1 MNEIV
6 TERTNLF
13 EPNVYVTVCVE
24 ITGKVCPHK
33 LSAAVKQAL
42 EANEA
47 AMSKIVL
54 KHGFAYYEKMPVSNG
69 KIEIEKEVLMNYEKK
84 YFSSR

>member
-24 ITGKVCPHK
+24 ITARKF
-33 LSAAVKQAL
+33 
-42 EANEA
+42 ER
-47 AMSKIVL
+47 MDL
-54 KHGFAYYEKMPVSNG
+54 K
-69 KIEIEKEVLMNYEKK
+69 
-84 YFSSR
+84 